1 MAIDRELLKRLGAKR
16 LEHLERGALAN
27 AEVWSLSEG
36 YGAPVIYNAPPNAFD
51 YLDGDT
57 SSEADILPFLE
68 IAVLHVPT
76 IDPTRLRRVLL
87 KEADRRSRDERWR
100 EARPKED
107 HHG

>member
-16 LEHLERGALAN
+16 LEHLERGALAH

-57 SSEADILPFLE
+57 SSEADILP
-68 IAVLHVPT
+68 A
-76 IDPTRLRRVLL
+76 RLRRVLL
-87 KEADRRSRDERWR
+87 KEAERRERDERWR
-100 EARPKED
+100 EARPKER
-107 HHG
+107 